1 MFWSCWHL
9 LVLQGFADFCRM
21 FAGRF
26 RRVFL
31 LFADSGQ
38 KCFDRKSRWGC
49 GVSLKKC
56 YLHSRERRGICW
68 NNQNYPISMVSGR
81 FSFWWRSQKNQVTS
95 TTILNNQK
103 SQHILDVWRSRY
115 MHAWMDGWMYGC
127 MVYYLQFFFIQK
139 KALYAPWTTSIALGI
154 CSDLRW
160 PTKHLDSVMINI
172 SNLIVDTFY
181 YSHPSSIYEA
191 SCSVSASNYGK
202 SPTKPW
208 FLTDV

>member
-115 MHAWMDGWMYGC
+115 TWMDGC
-127 MVYYLQFFFIQK
+127 MDVWYIIFNFSLFKRRHYMPLERH
-139 KALYAPWTTSIALGI
+139 P
-154 CSDLRW
+154 LRW
-160 PTKHLDSVMINI
+160 GFV
-172 SNLIVDTFY
+172 LI
-181 YSHPSSIYEA
+181 
-191 SCSVSASNYGK
+191 
-202 SPTKPW
+202 
-208 FLTDV
+208 